1 MAHDDTAPE
10 ALRRAEADL
19 AAGRAWNAANRLQ
32 SFLSHDPLHM
42 AVRSRLG
49 DLLLDMGA
57 PADAGA
63 VLLATER
70 DDDAARGAIAAWMA
84 YLDTHAV
91 AALQGLRG
99 QGLVD
104 EDTMAALGPV
114 GRSRTEPLVL
124 RARVELRDEDEDQ
137 DDSDDGETSAAES
150 ALAAGCG
157 LGCGALIAVFGAG
170 LFQIAKWLG
179 L

>member
-104 EDTMAALGPV
+104 EDTMAALGPSA
-114 GRSRTEPLVL
+114 GRGPSHSSSAPESNSATRMRIRMTQTMVRPAQPSRRSPP
-124 RARVELRDEDEDQ
+124 
-137 DDSDDGETSAAES
+137 AAAS
-150 ALAAGCG
+150 
-157 LGCGALIAVFGAG
+157 GAER
-170 LFQIAKWLG
+170 
-179 L
+179 